1 MGQDQL
7 FKEIDQRTNLAMSNE
22 FEMLTFLLSDGQ
34 TYGLNVF
41 KIIEII
47 ETPKYI
53 TKVPHSHPNVKG
65 EINFRDRPITL
76 IDIGEYLGMEAI
88 DFANTISYVL
98 VCEYSNTTQGLMVKE
113 PNILITKSWDDIVKP
128 EGEIYDSS
136 CLTAMTWHQ
145 DQPIQLLDVEKILND
160 IIGIE
165 TKISDEAIA
174 RVKSLATERHHILA
188 VDDSTAACALTRLV
202 LSQMG
207 IAHTVV
213 SSAPKALELLKE
225 SLDAKGV
232 SPYTLIFTDI
242 EMPVMDGFTFTRKVK
257 GDPKLNHIYLSVHSS
272 LSNKSNEDKAAS
284 AGADDFIPKFTPDN
298 ICNLVIRQIE
308 KAERLRKEEIS

>member
-1 MGQDQL
+1 MGQDKL
-7 FKEIDQRTNLAMSNE
+7 FQEIDQRSNLAMSNE

-47 ETPKYI
+47 ETPKSI

-76 IDIGEYLGMEAI
+76 IDIGEYLGMPPI
-88 DFANTISYVL
+88 DYANTISYVL
-98 VCEYSNTTQGLMVKE
+98 VCEYSNTTQGLMIKE
-113 PNILITKSWDDIVKP
+113 PNILITKSWDDIIKP
-128 EGEIYDSS
+128 DGELYETS
-136 CLTAMTWHQ
+136 CLTAMTWHNN
-145 DQPIQLLDVEKILND
+145 QPIQLLDVEKILHD
-160 IIGIE
+160 IIGID

-174 RVKSLATERHHILA
+174 RVKSLATEQHHILA
-188 VDDSTAACALTRLV
+188 VDDSKAACELTRLV

-213 SSAPKALELLKE
+213 DSAPKALDLLQK
-225 SLDAKGV
+225 SLDAKGR

-242 EMPVMDGFTFTRKVK
+242 EMPIMDGFTFTRKVK
-257 GDPKLNHIYLSVHSS
+257 ADPKLSSIFLSVHSS
-272 LSNKSNEDKAAS
+272 LSNKSNEEKAAS
-284 AGADDFIPKFTPDN
+284 AGANDFIPKFTPDN

-308 KAERLRKEEIS
+308 KAEQALGGVG